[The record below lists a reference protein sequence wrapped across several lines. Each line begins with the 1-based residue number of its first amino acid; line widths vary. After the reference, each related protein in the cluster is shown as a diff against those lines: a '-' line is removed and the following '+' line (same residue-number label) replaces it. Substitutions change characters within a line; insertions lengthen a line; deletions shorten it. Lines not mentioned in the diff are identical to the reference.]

1 VDFVPNFDLF
11 VNKLCVVFKKC
22 GKLVH
27 KSARFEFIIYSFTR
41 IKLTMIICSF
51 YIPTLRYFV
60 VFNHHPA
67 H

>member
-1 VDFVPNFDLF
+1 MDSVPNFDQF

-22 GKLVH
+22 GKFVH
-27 KSARFEFIIYSFTR
+27 KSAKFAFIIYSFTR